1 MTIRIGD
8 IDGVKRFTKFSIEI
22 PIEINFEYQIDSMSL
37 TTIGTKDTGII
48 LSVSNDT
55 PIISG
60 QYTSSFADN
69 ILYVNKGEATRLQ
82 LFDYDTNDPLDVPLV
97 LSEEKFQEEKIKFPS
112 LVQPTKIT
120 SIEQLP
126 KNKDLIF
133 AQQDP
138 TASIVV
144 QYQLAIGYSIYD
156 QQTGA
161 LDTQDTL
168 LVTLDHNI
176 ETDTAVF
183 QSILQTYYTPNKV
196 LSSVN
201 TINNIIDPDDDETPD
216 DDDISEGPVIIPDV
230 PSNINYRI
238 VANNYTILEGND
250 VILRC
255 VGDATINNQV
265 QKVFYVKA
273 LDGATPVGTPV
284 RSGIFV
290 FNPGSTLSDEILVST
305 AIDLSPA
312 NQSYIVYLED
322 DGTDATSS
330 TVVTVLDIST
340 STTHTSGA
348 GNNPGAYSTMVDETG
363 RTLIDENGV
372 ILTTINMNQTAAQFD
387 AKLDAH

>member
-1 MTIRIGD
+1 MTIQIGD

-290 FNPGSTLSDEILVST
+290 FNPGSTLSNEILVST

>member
-196 LSSVN
+196 LS
-201 TINNIIDPDDDETPD
+201 
-216 DDDISEGPVIIPDV
+216 
-230 PSNINYRI
+230 
-238 VANNYTILEGND
+238 
-250 VILRC
+250 
-255 VGDATINNQV
+255 
-265 QKVFYVKA
+265 
-273 LDGATPVGTPV
+273 
-284 RSGIFV
+284 
-290 FNPGSTLSDEILVST
+290 
-305 AIDLSPA
+305 
-312 NQSYIVYLED
+312 
-322 DGTDATSS
+322 
-330 TVVTVLDIST
+330 
-340 STTHTSGA
+340 
-348 GNNPGAYSTMVDETG
+348 
-363 RTLIDENGV
+363 
-372 ILTTINMNQTAAQFD
+372 
-387 AKLDAH
+387 